1 MDAFTSQLGTQQGR
15 IVKED
20 GQAIF
25 VLGAQTAGWRADLVV
40 GDFVE
45 VVQDADLTDVKLV
58 RVRGELEVRSVPSHM
73 AWEAALLI
81 DGVRQASIRGRPGV
95 ARPIRD
101 LAACVVGLLGVHAVA
116 VRLSLVEA

>member
-1 MDAFTSQLGTQQGR
+1 MDAFTSQLGPQQGR
-15 IVKED
+15 LIKDD

-25 VLGAQTAGWRADLVV
+25 VLGAETPGWRADLAV

-73 AWEAALLI
+73 AWEATLLV
-81 DGVRQASIRGRPGV
+81 DGVSQASIRGRPGV
-95 ARPIRD
+95 VRPIRD
-101 LAACVVGLLGVHAVA
+101 LAACVVGLQGVHAVA
-116 VRLSLVEA
+116 VRLSLVGV